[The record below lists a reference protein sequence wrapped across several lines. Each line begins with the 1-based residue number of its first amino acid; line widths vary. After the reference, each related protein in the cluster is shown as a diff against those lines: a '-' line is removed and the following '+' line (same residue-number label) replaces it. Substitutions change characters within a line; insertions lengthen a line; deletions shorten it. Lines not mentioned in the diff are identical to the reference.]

1 MALWRGPH
9 KVFESNG
16 LPILIVPYTLIN
28 FYLTSSNL
36 LSWISIRLKE
46 VHLYPQVPTAPKTDP
61 LIANSKLAS
70 SATIVAA
77 FPPNSSKHFPNL
89 FTTVS

>member
-1 MALWRGPH
+1 M
-9 KVFESNG
+9 
-16 LPILIVPYTLIN
+16 
-28 FYLTSSNL
+28 
-36 LSWISIRLKE
+36 

-70 SATIVAA
+70 SAIIVAP

-89 FTTVS
+89 LTTSLYTIPPILDDPVKDKRLILLS